1 MPLNLVSSGG
11 GNAFIRYSI
20 EDDEW
25 LKSSQEGA
33 MLKIEDEELANP
45 MHVDIQNVQMG
56 WLKLANGRDWIP
68 WEDNNPM
75 KKDKNGEL
83 ISPQPDE
90 SYKQG
95 FTLMLYSKKVFVDE
109 NGGEPL
115 RELCTSQVGMLEFI
129 KDLYNGLEDQ
139 FKANDGKSAIIK
151 ITGTEKV
158 SIGKGKTRIPQYEFL
173 KWADSPFDNEQAT
186 ETAPVVSTAKEDV
199 VVAKASSDDVNF
211 DEI

>member
-1 MPLNLVSSGG
+1 MLNSGG

-25 LKSSQEGA
+25 LKSSQEGV

-68 WEDNNPM
+68 WKDNDPM

-83 ISPQPDE
+83 IAPQPDE

-95 FTLMLYSKKVFVDE
+95 FTLMLYSEKVFVDE

-139 FKANDGKSAIIK
+139 FKANAGKSAVIR

-173 KWADSPFDNEQAT
+173 KWHDSPFDNEQAT
-186 ETAPVVSTAKEDV
+186 ETAPVVSTTKEV
-199 VVAKASSDDVNF
+199 KASDDVNF

>member
-25 LKSSQEGA
+25 LKSSQEGV
-33 MLKIEDEELANP
+33 MLKIEDDELANP
-45 MHVDIQNVQMG
+45 MHVDIQNIKMG
-56 WLKLANGRDWIP
+56 WLKLQGGRDWVE
-68 WEDNNPM
+68 WEDNNPATTP
-75 KKDKNGEL
+75 KPSDAH
-83 ISPQPDE
+83 
-90 SYKQG
+90 KQG
-95 FTLMLYSKKVFVDE
+95 FTLMFYSKKVFVDE
-109 NGGEPL
+109 DGSGDAL
-115 RELCTSQVGMLEFI
+115 RELCTSQVGMLEFA
-129 KDLYNGLEDQ
+129 KTLYNDLEDQ
-139 FKANDGKSAIIK
+139 FKANAGKSAVIK

-158 SIGKGKTRIPQYEFL
+158 AIGKGKSKIPQFEFL

-186 ETAPVVSTAKEDV
+186 ETAPVVSAAKEDV